1 MIEEGLPRESR
12 GKRVFL
18 PDTVET
24 ELELNGRRPPPD
36 KNEEET
42 RKQSLIRK
50 EIRKHLIHEDQ
61 REHGDRRAS
70 CKLPTSPS
78 KKRAKELKTR
88 LDDQV
93 PKLNGEA
100 GRVKDFT

>member
-1 MIEEGLPRESR
+1 
-12 GKRVFL
+12 
-18 PDTVET
+18 VEA

-50 EIRKHLIHEDQ
+50 EIRKHLIHKDQ
-61 REHGDRRAS
+61 RECGDRRAS

-78 KKRAKELKTR
+78 KKRAKELETR